1 MHLARHS
8 ILPPVDEACWKK
20 IPMSELN
27 PLWASGSDFP
37 LARESSNC
45 LLKRAF
51 DLAAAALGLLA
62 ALPVFAVCAAAL
74 WLENRGPVFYCQR
87 RVGRDLQH
95 FTLYKFRTM
104 RGAGD
109 GAEPGLYTRDDDER
123 VTRVGRWLRR
133 MRLDELPQLLNV
145 LRGDMSMIGPRAEW
159 DRCVEVYERE
169 IPCYHFRH
177 LVKPGIT
184 GWAQVNY
191 PYGRSVADTVE
202 KLTYDLYYI
211 KNYSFLLDALIALK
225 TLWVM
230 LSFRGK

>member
-1 MHLARHS
+1 MHVARHPL
-8 ILPPVDEACWKK
+8 LPSVDESAWKK
-20 IPMSELN
+20 IPVTELG
-27 PLWASGSDFP
+27 PRWAAGRDFP
-37 LARESSNC
+37 LARRSACSFF
-45 LLKRAF
+45 KRGF
-51 DLAAAALGLLA
+51 DLAAALLGLLA
-62 ALPVFAVCAAAL
+62 TLPILLLCAAAL
-74 WLENRGPVFYCQR
+74 WLEDRGPVFYCQQ
-87 RVGRDLQH
+87 RVGRNLRR

-104 RGAGD
+104 RGPGE
-109 GAEPGLYTRDDDER
+109 GPEPGLYTRDDDDR

-133 MRLDELPQLLNV
+133 VRLDELPQLLNV
-145 LRGDMSMIGPRAEW
+145 LVGDMSIIGPRAEW
-159 DRCVEVYERE
+159 DRCVELYERE

-191 PYGRSVADTVE
+191 PYGRSVADSVE

-211 KNYSFLLDALIALK
+211 QNYSLLLDATIALR

>member
-8 ILPPVDEACWKK
+8 ILPPVDEASWKK
-20 IPMSELN
+20 IPMSDLD
-27 PLWASGSDFP
+27 PLWASVNHFP
-37 LARESSNC
+37 LARESANG
-45 LLKRAF
+45 LIKRAF

-62 ALPVFAVCAAAL
+62 ATPVFAICAAAL

-87 RVGRDLQH
+87 RVGRDLQR

-104 RGAGD
+104 RGTAG
-109 GAEPGLYTRDDDER
+109 GEEPGLYTRDGDER

-211 KNYSFLLDALIALK
+211 KNYSFLLDASIALK